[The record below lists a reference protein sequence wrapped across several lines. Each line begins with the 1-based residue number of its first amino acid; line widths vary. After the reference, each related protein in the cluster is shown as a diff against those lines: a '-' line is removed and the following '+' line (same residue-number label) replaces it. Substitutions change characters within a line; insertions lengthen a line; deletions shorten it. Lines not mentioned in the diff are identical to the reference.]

1 MTGTSVWIKKSVIPG
16 ECQSPAA
23 SRRKSAYESP
33 RRSPR
38 KQVKI
43 GDKLPV
49 PPLEGG
55 NDEKSGSMTAI
66 TNELLISQEIQRSGE
81 WEWKPACMDRLDDG
95 LRITIE
101 DGTNFSLPTSCL
113 QDSVVIDDNEFFNG
127 SVLSEILGNMFFL
140 VS

>member
-66 TNELLISQEIQRSGE
+66 TNDSIHQGHRHGSFMRLRSSCSLASASSLSAT
-81 WEWKPACMDRLDDG
+81 PATLH
-95 LRITIE
+95 
-101 DGTNFSLPTSCL
+101 
-113 QDSVVIDDNEFFNG
+113 
-127 SVLSEILGNMFFL
+127 
-140 VS
+140 